1 LRAKNSRRYVLLDLD
16 ETMYPKETGLMDL
29 IGDRINQYM
38 ALHLGIDPR
47 EVAALRQRYYDEYGT
62 TGRGLFLDY
71 SLDVQE
77 YFEFVH
83 DLPVEELLQP
93 DPRLDEML
101 STLEEER
108 IIFTNATAAHARR
121 VLRALGVESHFGP
134 IVGITELDYI
144 PKPDLRAYH
153 KLLQVIHARP
163 EECVLVDDRVRN
175 LAPGQGL
182 GMTTVLVGGEDT
194 VDGADYAIS
203 EVVELGTVMEKI
215 RARRIRGEDA
225 QASRSNARRRG
236 GE

>member
-1 LRAKNSRRYVLLDLD
+1 LRQGTGRRHVLLDLD
-16 ETMYPKETGLMDL
+16 ETMYPKEAGLMDL

-38 ALHLGIDPR
+38 ALRLGIDPR
-47 EVAALRQRYYDEYGT
+47 EVVALRRRYYEEYGT

-71 SLDVQE
+71 GLDVQE

-101 STLEEER
+101 DSLEEEK
-108 IIFTNATAAHARR
+108 IIFTNATAGHARR

-134 IVGITELDYI
+134 IVGIDELEYI

-153 KLLQVIHARP
+153 TLLKLIDAQP
-163 EECVLVDDRVRN
+163 EECVLVDDRARN

-182 GMTTVLVGGEDT
+182 GMTTVLVGGEDA
-194 VDGADYAIS
+194 VDGADYAIG
-203 EVVELGTVMEKI
+203 EVVELGAVMEKI
-215 RARRIRGEDA
+215 RARR
-225 QASRSNARRRG
+225 
-236 GE
+236 

>member
-1 LRAKNSRRYVLLDLD
+1 MLLDLD

-38 ALHLGIDPR
+38 ALRLGIDSR
-47 EVAALRQRYYDEYGT
+47 EVAALRRRYYEEYGT

-71 SLDVQE
+71 GLDVQE

-101 STLEEER
+101 DSLEEEKV
-108 IIFTNATAAHARR
+108 IFTNATAGHARR

-134 IVGITELDYI
+134 IVGIDELEYI

-163 EECVLVDDRVRN
+163 EECVLVDDRARN
-175 LAPGQGL
+175 LMPGQGL
-182 GMTTVLVGGEDT
+182 GMTTVLVGGEDA

-203 EVVELGTVMEKI
+203 EVVELGAVMEKI
-215 RARRIRGEDA
+215 RSRR
-225 QASRSNARRRG
+225 
-236 GE
+236 